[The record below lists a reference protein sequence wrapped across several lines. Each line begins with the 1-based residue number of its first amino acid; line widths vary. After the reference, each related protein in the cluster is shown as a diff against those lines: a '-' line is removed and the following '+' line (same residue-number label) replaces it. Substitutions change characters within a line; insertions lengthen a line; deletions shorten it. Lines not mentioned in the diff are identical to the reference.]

1 MHSGPRGTG
10 FAFLLTLLICAVV
23 LTLHGCGG
31 KKQTREQAIAQ
42 YGQELREAVSI
53 KVPDEGRKAQML
65 LIVEQLEALHRRF
78 NQETADF
85 VESYRKLNADYE
97 ATRPAFEQLFS
108 DYGAKRIRARTE
120 ALDLHFRLAAFATA
134 DEWDAIADAE
144 TKLYE
149 EVSTARPAVE
159 KK

>member
-1 MHSGPRGTG
+1 MPRGTG
-10 FAFLLTLLICAVV
+10 FATLFALVVCAVA
-23 LTLHGCGG
+23 LSISGCGG

-42 YGQELREAVSI
+42 YGQELREAVST

-65 LIVEQLEALHRRF
+65 LIVDQLEALHRRF

-85 VESYRKLNADYE
+85 VESYRKLNADYD
-97 ATRPAFEQLFS
+97 AARPAFEQLFS
-108 DYGAKRIRARTE
+108 DYSAKRIRARNE
-120 ALDLHFRLAAFATA
+120 ALDLHFHLASLATA

-144 TKLYE
+144 TELYE
-149 EVSTARPAVE
+149 EVSTARPAEE